1 MRPLT
6 IFNLIIA
13 VLSIIMVL
21 AGSVMISRTDNAYW
35 ILYGGLALATIFSLF
50 SIIDVFKARNMNA
63 GRRTL
68 WLIMVICVPVMG
80 GLIFYLIHYGKEGGK
95 EGSNVI
101 STPDYEDNA

>member
-21 AGSVMISRTDNAYW
+21 AGSVVISRTDDAYW
-35 ILYGGLALATIFSLF
+35 LLYGGLALATIFSLS
-50 SIIDVFKARNMNA
+50 SIIAVFTASNMNS

-68 WLIMVICVPVMG
+68 WLIVVICVPVLG
-80 GLIFYLIHYGKEGGK
+80 GMIFYLIHYGKEGGK